1 MLNLVYFVLF
11 VVGVFLFINSVSKL
25 GIIVNSMDDRFYGHV
40 VDKDLQK
47 KIKVVDYLRCL
58 KHFFAMSIGFF
69 MVIAIIVSAFNVTL
83 NLTPIAFGVAVFY
96 VVKELIDFGVGKK
109 YKLGDLYDT
118 IRKQWKHEKKVS
130 DRHDEEVSFVR
141 GMDDIE
147 NVFFQNVCWMVAVF
161 MWLMITF

>member
-11 VVGVFLFINSVSKL
+11 VVGVFLFINSVSKF

-58 KHFFAMSIGFF
+58 KHFFATSIGFF
-69 MVIAIIVSAFNVTL
+69 MIITIIVSAFNVML
-83 NLTPIAFGVAVFY
+83 NLTPIALGIAVFY
-96 VVKELIDFGVGKK
+96 VVKELIVFWVGKK

-118 IRKQWKHEKKVS
+118 IRKQWKNEKKVS
-130 DRHDEEVSFVR
+130 ERHDEEVSFIR
-141 GMDDIE
+141 GVDDIE
-147 NVFFQNVCWMVAVF
+147 NVLFQNACWLVTVI
-161 MWLMITF
+161 MWVMIMF